1 MFLVIRFNNINEVLQ
16 MPTRK
21 IHFLD
26 TNDDGSVDTLI
37 LNNATSALLK
47 VLSIIYKMKFVELSS
62 NIFIDGRKVYLTHQ
76 FDGDE
81 AQLIATDWL
90 DILEQKLYAIT
101 FNIHEKP
108 DNPNLAVFDEVGMSI
123 AEHDDIVSTIHD
135 CRPLFNKL
143 GLRLARDDRKIQLS
157 PVKDLVAKQ
166 PPIKEYRSC
175 IAAVCT
181 HIAQPYAEFFYYNS
195 KGELQ
200 QYYDKYSLIQ
210 VNLSHT
216 DAIKLDDI
224 RSAQRLKTED
234 TILIIKVMEAKSG
247 ARKYDLLSYDFLG
260 QNQDLDLR

>member
-1 MFLVIRFNNINEVLQ
+1 LE
-16 MPTRK
+16 
-21 IHFLD
+21 
-26 TNDDGSVDTLI
+26 LI
-37 LNNATSALLK
+37 
-47 VLSIIYKMKFVELSS
+47 
-62 NIFIDGRKVYLTHQ
+62 G
-76 FDGDE
+76 
-81 AQLIATDWL
+81 TDWL

-101 FNIHEKP
+101 SAIHRRTV
-108 DNPNLAVFDEVGMSI
+108 NPNLAVFNEIGMSI
-123 AEHDDIVSTIHD
+123 AEHDDIVDTIHD
-135 CRPLFNKL
+135 WRPLFNKL

-166 PPIKEYRSC
+166 PPIKEYRCC

-224 RSAQRLKTED
+224 RSAQRLNAED
-234 TILIIKVMEAKSG
+234 TILIIKAREAKAG

-260 QNQDLDLR
+260 QNRDLDLR